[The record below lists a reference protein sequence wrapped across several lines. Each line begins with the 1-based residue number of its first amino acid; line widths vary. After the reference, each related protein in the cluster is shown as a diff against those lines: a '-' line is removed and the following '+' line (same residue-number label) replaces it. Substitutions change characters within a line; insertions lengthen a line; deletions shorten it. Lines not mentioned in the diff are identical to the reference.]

1 MKCPITFKSGA
12 AACQDG
18 MATLRTCL
26 HLRLTGWIMCGTISG
41 LSSESAVRIKSILI
55 LRNPDQAKLRSI
67 PLHLWTIRAQGH
79 TFTISL
85 FSSLPDLKQDTDL
98 FAGRDPLR
106 VITAACL

>member
-26 HLRLTGWIMCGTISG
+26 HLQLTGLIMYGTISG

-55 LRNPDQAKLRSI
+55 LRNPDQVKLRSI
-67 PLHLWTIRAQGH
+67 RSHLWTILGQVY

-85 FSSLPDLKQDTDL
+85 FCSLPDLNQDTDL
-98 FAGRDPLR
+98 YAGRDPLR
-106 VITAACL
+106 VIT